1 LKLGIK
7 TKLVLSLILMVSVL
21 MIIFFVVLDQ
31 YLKANS
37 IKEVEKTIL
46 FLGRNTAQSLQNPLL
61 YSDYSRIDSIVYP
74 IILDAVNYLVVY
86 DRGTNN
92 IAFKEDKNNYTFLFK
107 WKDIIKGIID
117 INVDHL
123 KIKGEEHSQYTF
135 PVFSIGT
142 DEPLGFLIIG
152 VSGQKVKSLM
162 AGITNRVLIASF
174 MLFLALTA
182 TIYFLSD
189 KIVKPIKQLSL
200 KIGAFA
206 AGEYSIRSDIKT
218 SDETRD
224 LSDNFNFMADK
235 INEQI
240 VSIEKYS
247 KNLEKM
253 VEERTVE
260 LLKALDAIK
269 EKDSK
274 LNQAEKINSLNSIV
288 SSIAH
293 EINNPLAIISGN
305 LQLIETRIQEPQA
318 QKKLKTANEAVQRIA
333 NLIDEI
339 NFFSAIKDSSTTSL
353 SFGSLLAAIIEKVVP
368 PGNNVTLEGSKNDRI
383 DTSAHLLT
391 IVMENILDNSVQMIA
406 HKGIEAEGKISIRYY
421 PDKPYFVIEIV
432 DNAGGFDEPD
442 KVFEPFYTTF
452 SQKKGLGLTFVY
464 HAVQALNGEI
474 SVENTGA
481 KDEAGTGAKVTI
493 MLPIHIEAED
503 VEQWQP

>member
-1 LKLGIK
+1 
-7 TKLVLSLILMVSVL
+7 LSLILMVSVL
-21 MIIFFVVLDQ
+21 MTIFFVVLDR

-37 IKEVEKTIL
+37 IQQVEKTIM

-61 YSDYSRIDSIVYP
+61 YSDYSRIENIVYP
-74 IILDAVNYLVVY
+74 IILDAVDFLVVY
-86 DRGTNN
+86 DRGTSN
-92 IAFKEDKNNYTFLFK
+92 IAFKEDKNNYTFLFQ
-107 WKDIIKGIID
+107 WKDIVSGIMDIKITPL
-117 INVDHL
+117 V
-123 KIKGEEHSQYTF
+123 IKGEEYTQYTF

-142 DEPLGFLIIG
+142 GDPLGYLIIG
-152 VSGQKVKSLM
+152 VSGKKMRSLM
-162 AGITNRVLIASF
+162 EGITNRVLIASF
-174 MLFLALTA
+174 MLFLALTV

-200 KIGAFA
+200 NIGTFA

-218 SDETRD
+218 SDEIRD

-269 EKDSK
+269 EKDNK

-305 LQLIETRIQEPQA
+305 LQLLEPRLQDPLV
-318 QKKLKTANEAVQRIA
+318 QKKLNTANEAVQRIA

-339 NFFSAIKDSSTTSL
+339 NFFAAIKDSSTTSL
-353 SFGSLLAAIIEKVVP
+353 SFGELLTEIIEKIVP
-368 PGNNVTLEGSKNDRI
+368 PGIEVNREGTEDDHI

-391 IVMENILDNSVQMIA
+391 IVMENILENAVEMLSLESNRAV
-406 HKGIEAEGKISIRYY
+406 GKILIRYFL
-421 PDKPYFVIEIV
+421 DTPYFVIEVI
-432 DNAGGFDEPD
+432 DNAGGFKDTT

-464 HAVQALNGEI
+464 HAIQALNGEI
-474 SVENTGA
+474 TVENVEAIGNIGKAESGA
-481 KDEAGTGAKVTI
+481 RVSI
-493 MLPIHIEAED
+493 MLPIRIDIDDE
-503 VEQWQP
+503 EQWQP